1 MLQHLL
7 TILKGEA
14 PPKSGPPDLRE
25 AVAVLLLEAA
35 HRDDSF
41 SPEERAVVV
50 RLLQSRFHLSEAEC
64 HELVAA
70 TERANADIVQ
80 LHPYTRAVAEQMDPA
95 GRIELIEM
103 LWDVA
108 YADGVLD
115 PEEDA
120 LIRRIGSLIYVT
132 DRDRVLAR
140 HRVLARLG
148 LSAS

>member
-1 MLQHLL
+1 M

-14 PPKSGPPDLRE
+14 PARTGPAGLSE

-35 HRDDSF
+35 HRDDQF
-41 SPEERAVVV
+41 SAEERVVIA
-50 RLLQSRFHLSEAEC
+50 RILSSRFSLSEAEC
-64 HELVAA
+64 AQLIAH
-70 TERANADIVQ
+70 TEKTNAQMVQ
-80 LHPYTRAVAEQMDPA
+80 LHPYTRAIAEEMDPA

-103 LWDVA
+103 LWEVA

-120 LIRRIGSLIYVT
+120 LIRRIGSLIYVS

>member
-1 MLQHLL
+1 MFSQLL

-14 PPKSGPPDLRE
+14 SPRTGPADLRE

-35 HRDDSF
+35 HRDENF
-41 SPEERAVVV
+41 SPEERAMVAH
-50 RLLQSRFHLSEAEC
+50 LLMSRFQLSQAEC
-64 HELVAA
+64 RDLIAA
-70 TERANADIVQ
+70 TEKANADIVQ
-80 LHPYTRAVAEQMDPA
+80 LHPYTRAIAEQMDPA

-120 LIRRIGSLIYVT
+120 LIRRIGSLIYVS

-148 LSAS
+148 LPAS

>member
-1 MLQHLL
+1 
-7 TILKGEA
+7 
-14 PPKSGPPDLRE
+14 
-25 AVAVLLLEAA
+25 VAVLLLEAA

-41 SPEERAVVV
+41 SPEEREAVT
-50 RLLQSRFHLSEAEC
+50 RLLRSRFHLSESEC
-64 HELVAA
+64 GALIAA
-70 TERANADIVQ
+70 TEKTNADMTQ
-80 LHPYTRAVAEQMDPA
+80 LHPYTRAIAEGMDPA

-148 LSAS
+148 LPAS